1 MTVPPSGPS
10 NLKGSTQLTYAR
22 KASGLVRGLSLVDC
36 FGVGLMTQG
45 VTPSLWVFISLGLGV
60 YMGGNLLLATLISVV
75 LAGIGIP
82 IVWGMLAG
90 SMPRAGGEYIYN
102 SRILHPLLGMAESF
116 TTVIVFLLWI
126 ALLAPWVADPGLTTM
141 ASLLGWQGVADFVST
156 SSGVYVVATVT
167 NIVALLFVVFG
178 VKWYAI
184 FQKIFMSIGLIG
196 LVVMGIVLLSV
207 SKDTYIDNWNA
218 LAAQY
223 DSLPWDAVVPAVA
236 TAAGEA
242 IPTTWNW
249 LDTFGLLMAASWLFG
264 ASYMTVYVAGEVKRP
279 DRTLILANL
288 FAILVPAFFTVWI
301 VGGMQRLMD
310 HQFMAAT
317 AWMDANGAVPG
328 YNLPFSTN
336 FMGLIHVANGS
347 GIVAF
352 IMGLSFIAF
361 GLWWTAL
368 EYLGF
373 PRALFAWGMDRMGP
387 KWFTDVN
394 PRFSSPVKTHLL
406 CFVLGQTLITVYV
419 FWTNNPLAALSATLQ
434 QVFGLFGLTAISALV
449 FAYRKRSRF
458 IWESSP
464 YHEARLFGIPVIVL
478 GAVVYL
484 IYLALLAIAFF
495 GMPDTGALSWGS
507 AIFIG
512 GSWILGIA
520 WYFFWKARARAEG
533 VDIGQLAY
541 NQLPPD

>member
-1 MTVPPSGPS
+1 MSVPTASGTDLS
-10 NLKGSTQLTYAR
+10 FAR
-22 KASGLVRGLSLVDC
+22 KASGLVRGLSLIDC

-82 IVWGMLAG
+82 IVWGMLSG

-141 ASLLGWQGVADFVST
+141 ASLLGWQGIADFVAT
-156 SSGVYVVATVT
+156 SWGVYVVATVT
-167 NIVALLFVVFG
+167 NIIAFLFVVFG

-184 FQKIFMSIGLIG
+184 FQKIFMAVGLIG
-196 LVVMGIVLLSV
+196 LVVMGIVLLTV
-207 SKDTYIDNWNA
+207 NKATFVQNWNE
-218 LAAQY
+218 LAGQY
-223 DSLPWDAVVPAVA
+223 DSLRYEAFIPAVA
-236 TAAGEA
+236 KAAGQA

-249 LDTFGLLMAASWLFG
+249 LDTFGLLMSASWLFG

-288 FAILVPAFFTVWI
+288 FAILVPAVFTVWI
-301 VGGMQRLMD
+301 VGGLQRLMD

-317 AWMDANGAVPG
+317 SWMDVNGAVPG

-336 FMGLIHVANGS
+336 FMGLIHIGNGS
-347 GIVAF
+347 GILAF
-352 IMGLSFIAF
+352 IMGCSFIAF

-394 PRFSSPVKTHLL
+394 PRFASPVKTHVL

-419 FWTNNPLAALSATLQ
+419 FWTSNPLAALSATLQ

-449 FAYRKRSRF
+449 FAYRKRSRL

-464 YHEARLFGIPVIVL
+464 YHETRLFGIPVIAL
-478 GAVVYL
+478 GAIVYL
-484 IYLALLAIAFF
+484 VYLTLLAVAFF
-495 GMPDTGALSWGS
+495 AMPDTGALTWGS

-512 GSWILGIA
+512 GSWVIGIA
-520 WYFFWKARARAEG
+520 WYFIWKARARTQG
-533 VDIGQLAY
+533 VDISKLAY